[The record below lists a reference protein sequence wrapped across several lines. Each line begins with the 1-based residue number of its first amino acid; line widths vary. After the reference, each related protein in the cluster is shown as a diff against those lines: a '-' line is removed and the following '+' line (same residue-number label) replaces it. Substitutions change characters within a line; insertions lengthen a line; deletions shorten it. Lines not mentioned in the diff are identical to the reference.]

1 MDGNLI
7 IIKDLV
13 TQKWNVALC
22 PLMKTLKGMQLQN
35 PYPPPQKKSPSYM
48 YTSIHGTH
56 DLKQKWKLSNKRRLI
71 RMPLYNICIMVINQI
86 K

>member
-1 MDGNLI
+1 MYTLRTAEIDVDTHDKIRISWSTASDGAMDGNII

-35 PYPPPQKKSPSYM
+35 PYPPPKKKPL
-48 YTSIHGTH
+48 IHV
-56 DLKQKWKLSNKRRLI
+56 
-71 RMPLYNICIMVINQI
+71 Y
-86 K
+86 

>member
-1 MDGNLI
+1 MDGNII

-48 YTSIHGTH
+48 YSSIHGTH
-56 DLKQKWKLSNKRRLI
+56 DLKQKFLE
-71 RMPLYNICIMVINQI
+71 VV
-86 K
+86 